1 MAGGPM
7 PIQHHKKSDVTKVL
21 EILKDRVSNN
31 DRDVMAALS
40 DTNREEVDPSIGDPH
55 AYLLSHLNRAI
66 HFVDSE
72 EYFDGE
78 AFHSRHPLAA
88 LAQEHLSTT
97 AKKVIHGDAGDVL
110 PAAVDVFGEGIQL
123 FGFRDGQYTPR
134 IPQTESRFQGGDRG
148 EKLYPNTRQVYD
160 RSSRRLGSG

>member
-1 MAGGPM
+1 M

-97 AKKVIHGDAGDVL
+97 ANKVIHGDAGDVL
-110 PAAVDVFGEGIQL
+110 PAAVDVFGEGNPIVWAPVMVNILLDTSDRKPISRWRQRRKAISEYPTSVRSL
-123 FGFRDGQYTPR
+123 F
-134 IPQTESRFQGGDRG
+134 
-148 EKLYPNTRQVYD
+148 
-160 RSSRRLGSG
+160 